1 MKKQI
6 LFATTVALL
15 FCFAAVAFAGRAHAE
30 PVPAV
35 DVAFSPNGDAEQLVI
50 RTIDSAQRSIRV
62 MAYSFT
68 SPAIVRALIAA
79 QRRGVAVAVTVDYR
93 NNLEED
99 RSGRARAALGSLA
112 YAGIPVRVVSV
123 YPIQHSK
130 YLVVDGA
137 TVETGSYNY
146 SHAARYNAEN
156 VVVLRGDER
165 VADAYLKNWEAVSAR
180 GELYRAP

>member
-6 LFATTVALL
+6 LFATTVASL
-15 FCFAAVAFAGRAHAE
+15 FCCAAVAFAGRAHAE
-30 PVPAV
+30 PAPAI
-35 DVAFSPNGDAEQLVI
+35 DVAFSPNGGVEQLVI

-137 TVETGSYNY
+137 TVETGSFNY
-146 SHAARYNAEN
+146 SQQARYNAEN
-156 VVVLRGDER
+156 VVVVRGDTR
-165 VADAYLKNWEAVSAR
+165 VADTYLKNWDSVSAH
-180 GELYRAP
+180 GEIYRAP